1 MQGNNESGVK
11 SWAVRDASFL
21 IDGHAPP
28 LLGRQDRYA
37 GPFAYLSKYAYFD
50 SESAIEL
57 SSGLSG
63 KLVQTKSAASEIKRA
78 LVGRH
83 SGFELGCDGVK
94 VLLAALFN
102 LQKTGLP
109 HDPQVFGDVVL

>member
-1 MQGNNESGVK
+1 MQSNSESGVK
-11 SWAVRDASFL
+11 SWVVRGASFL

-63 KLVQTKSAASEIKRA
+63 KLVQTKSAAKNVLE
-78 LVGRH
+78 
-83 SGFELGCDGVK
+83 EL
-94 VLLAALFN
+94 
-102 LQKTGLP
+102 Q
-109 HDPQVFGDVVL
+109 